1 MICVTVVMTT
11 GIDSVKT
18 GAHADHCWPTAP
30 IYVTLYLLFNI
41 VYNILIIL
49 ILKYGSANILFMAM
63 TITVS
68 RLYLMF
74 YLSF

>member
-1 MICVTVVMTT
+1 MSHCLVSSCVTGV
-11 GIDSVKT
+11 DSVKE

-68 RLYLMF
+68 
-74 YLSF
+74 